1 MQAGVVCECVSHQG
15 RRLDWD
21 NTAVASAC
29 DSSSWTSFLSPAERM
44 WSKSWDALLT
54 HRQAKDKARGLS
66 LDVDRNQGC
75 DHQFMLEVNKR
86 EKNREEKRIE

>member
-1 MQAGVVCECVSHQG
+1 MQAGVVCVTSRKTPRLGQYSSCV
-15 RRLDWD
+15 
-21 NTAVASAC
+21 
-29 DSSSWTSFLSPAERM
+29 SSSWTSFLSPAERM

-86 EKNREEKRIE
+86 KKNREEKGIE